1 MKLEYFEI
9 IGFNLEQDVKIKF
22 TDNRKILIAE
32 NGSGKTTILNILFL
46 CLKYDLE
53 NLKKYSFQ
61 KCILKFDNDR
71 KIVIDSESIAKHN
84 KTEVSN
90 IARKSRKR
98 LTEQDFEESISLI
111 RALDNIA
118 NVIFT
123 NKGSVIYKRFL
134 INYLDTIYSTKTHNK
149 SIIIKKLVEFFN
161 EYELRINEN
170 AILSYFEILSNASK
184 SNLDNLDKILNN
196 HFIYSDFNKF
206 KISTNELRET
216 DIFVD
221 KSHQILLEYL
231 EFFKSRE
238 ENNISSEEILKDLNF
253 IFLPTYRRIENN
265 LEDLLSDKKALKEGT
280 NISFGLEDVNLL
292 FEVIKKTI
300 QDSTILDLA
309 KLNEIVINDVLS
321 NKNRR
326 VHTRE
331 KFNSEVSYVS
341 KVIDK
346 VGNHIS
352 PENRKR
358 LLAEIETNSIEK
370 NSYLWVYLSNL
381 YNIYDKRMKFEN
393 EITKFVNVCNKYF
406 ENKTFVFDSDKLSFN
421 IELNKSKKKVNDTI
435 TLSSLSS
442 GEKQIVSIFAK
453 LYLLHLVEPN
463 FKQVN
468 KDNNGYWIIFDEPEL
483 SLSVKWQRMFLED
496 IWKSGKCDF
505 LFATTHSPFI
515 FDNDFKYYTSHLKE
529 CLTEL

>member
-9 IGFNLEQDVKIKF
+9 IGFNLEQNVKIKF

-61 KCILKFDNDR
+61 KCILKFDNNR

-90 IARKSRKR
+90 IVRKSRKR

-134 INYLDTIYSTKTHNK
+134 IDYLNTIYSTKTHNK

-170 AILSYFEILSNASK
+170 AILSSFEILSNASK

-331 KFNSEVSYVS
+331 KF
-341 KVIDK
+341 KV
-346 VGNHIS
+346 
-352 PENRKR
+352 
-358 LLAEIETNSIEK
+358 
-370 NSYLWVYLSNL
+370 
-381 YNIYDKRMKFEN
+381 
-393 EITKFVNVCNKYF
+393 
-406 ENKTFVFDSDKLSFN
+406 VFK
-421 IELNKSKKKVNDTI
+421 
-435 TLSSLSS
+435 
-442 GEKQIVSIFAK
+442 
-453 LYLLHLVEPN
+453 
-463 FKQVN
+463 
-468 KDNNGYWIIFDEPEL
+468 
-483 SLSVKWQRMFLED
+483 
-496 IWKSGKCDF
+496 
-505 LFATTHSPFI
+505 
-515 FDNDFKYYTSHLKE
+515 
-529 CLTEL
+529 